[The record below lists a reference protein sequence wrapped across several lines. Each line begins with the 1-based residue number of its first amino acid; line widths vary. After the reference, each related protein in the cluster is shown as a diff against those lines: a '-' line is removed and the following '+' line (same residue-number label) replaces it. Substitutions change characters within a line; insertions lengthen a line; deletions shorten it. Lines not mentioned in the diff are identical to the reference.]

1 MNKKRHSLL
10 FSIGSFI
17 PFEDENG
24 IEKSNNNPE
33 IISLK
38 SNYIPSFFKYQLEA
52 RINRRNKLKK
62 YREYRNCNNSKTY
75 FQKIT
80 NNIDYF
86 LNEINLNLN
95 HQYRVSQPT

>member
-10 FSIGSFI
+10 FSIGSII
-17 PFEDENG
+17 PIEEENN
-24 IEKSNNNPE
+24 IEKSNNSSL

-38 SNYIPSFFKYQLEA
+38 SNYISNIFKGQSEM
-52 RINRRNKLKK
+52 RINSHHKLKK
-62 YREYRNCNNSKTY
+62 YSGNRNCNHSITY

-80 NNIDYF
+80 NNIVYL

-95 HQYRVSQPT
+95 HQNKVSQPT